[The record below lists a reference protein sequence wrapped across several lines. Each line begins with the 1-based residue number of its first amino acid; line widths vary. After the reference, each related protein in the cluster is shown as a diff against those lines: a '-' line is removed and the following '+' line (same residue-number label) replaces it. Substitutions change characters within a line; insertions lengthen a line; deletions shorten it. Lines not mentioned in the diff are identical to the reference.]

1 MYNTNAPSVSIDP
14 VNHAP
19 SWKVLDT
26 PLQMTKNYLGPVKVI
41 CDMFCFLFFF
51 FLFISSSNLISMLC
65 KKQSE
70 NIDCVGANIHN
81 KSISKSVSMAL
92 FEKSFT
98 YASNTEKNLVWS
110 IWDLLRKFVMFSFS
124 LFSFLLLLHNIQ

>member
-1 MYNTNAPSVSIDP
+1 
-14 VNHAP
+14 
-19 SWKVLDT
+19 
-26 PLQMTKNYLGPVKVI
+26 MTKNYLGPVKVI

-81 KSISKSVSMAL
+81 KSLSKSVSMAL

-124 LFSFLLLLHNIQ
+124 LFFFFFFFTPSSNLIPYMLCNKQSATLIFC